1 MWRQLAP
8 ALRITVVMTILT
20 GLIYPP
26 VVTGLCHLI
35 FPRQADGSLIRYNG
49 HIVGSSLIGQNFA
62 LPQYFQPRPSAAGN
76 GYDASNSGGSN
87 YGPTSQKLIQRIA
100 ASIQAFRKA
109 NPEYQ
114 GPIPSDLV
122 TASASG
128 LDPDISLASAE
139 AEAPR
144 VAQARHIPLPQLLQL
159 IDARARHK
167 RFGFL
172 GEPLVN
178 VLELNLALDRTYP
191 FHQHAALSNA
201 AGAKAQAMEE
211 ARNGSQATAP

>member
-1 MWRQLAP
+1 MTATSL
-8 ALRITVVMTILT
+8 ALR
-20 GLIYPP
+20 PE
-26 VVTGLCHLI
+26 
-35 FPRQADGSLIRYNG
+35 
-49 HIVGSSLIGQNFA
+49 
-62 LPQYFQPRPSAAGN
+62 YFQPRPSAAGN

-87 YGPTSQKLIQRIA
+87 YGPTSQKLIQRISA
-100 ASIQAFRKA
+100 AIRAFRRA
-109 NPEYQ
+109 NPEYH

-122 TASASG
+122 TASGSG

-144 VAQARHIPLPQLLQL
+144 VAQARRVPLSQLLRF
-159 IDARARHK
+159 IDAHADYR

-191 FHQHAALSNA
+191 FHRRAALSNA

-211 ARNGSQATAP
+211 ARNGSPATAP